1 MGCIS
6 SKLEE
11 RKTFRPRW
19 KSEEPVTVSSL
30 QKLRDEFWDTAPHYG
45 GEPVIWDALKVATA
59 TDIESAKLILEA
71 ADVIIAEPDLSV
83 CYDQKG
89 RKYELPVY
97 VLSEPINIL
106 PDEEED

>member
-1 MGCIS
+1 MTEGRGRSGRVGGCSLRLARANPSRRIESRVWHMGCIS

-45 GEPVIWDALKVATA
+45 GERGEKPL
-59 TDIESAKLILEA
+59 
-71 ADVIIAEPDLSV
+71 
-83 CYDQKG
+83 
-89 RKYELPVY
+89 
-97 VLSEPINIL
+97 
-106 PDEEED
+106 

>member
-1 MGCIS
+1 MTEGEGAQREGGRVLASARSRESIKKDRIGLWHMGCIS

-45 GEPVIWDALKVATA
+45 GERGEKPL
-59 TDIESAKLILEA
+59 
-71 ADVIIAEPDLSV
+71 
-83 CYDQKG
+83 
-89 RKYELPVY
+89 
-97 VLSEPINIL
+97 
-106 PDEEED
+106 

>member
-19 KSEEPVTVSSL
+19 KSEEPVTVSSS

-45 GEPVIWDALKVATA
+45 GERGEKPL
-59 TDIESAKLILEA
+59 
-71 ADVIIAEPDLSV
+71 
-83 CYDQKG
+83 
-89 RKYELPVY
+89 
-97 VLSEPINIL
+97 
-106 PDEEED
+106 